1 MEQGNP
7 ALPPRRPPQSGPA
20 SARPVSSSS
29 CPFVCPVCG
38 AAQPSLEQLNRHLDT
53 SHFGVP
59 NSTGPHTSEAPY
71 NNDDDSASTSSTD
84 ALVNFFR
91 TAQRKLLDPLSKL
104 GTSLATGSNGS
115 LLGDDVGALLLDI
128 SGSDMDTQLT
138 DTPEHPMV
146 TRVHWKPNSPN
157 DLCDDPRCSKPLNVV
172 NGRQHCRKCG
182 KIFCHEHCQLFIRL
196 AFNAVH
202 DPVHGAWSRVCE
214 TCYVSRSGYQD
225 IQGPTRSWTTQFLE
239 QRKATV
245 KRILLEENKL
255 RNRLDKLS
263 QLPSH
268 PPTTAQ
274 PSILLGK
281 NSRKQVEQSVVKWE
295 ADELATQCHGCQQ
308 PFTGILSRK
317 HHCRLCGKVTCSR
330 PECSSMF
337 PITSKTGHKE
347 ETVPTRVCKR
357 CMGILSRRT
366 FIISAVRTKTP
377 TLTAYQNLVR
387 YRGNI
392 EKLLPKFDQL
402 VLKISQETSQV
413 TEGHVDYQVAAKL
426 RKDLLDNFSQFD
438 RVSKQIPRLKNDT
451 QGDQRLHA
459 AIYQY
464 CTHYLQHRM
473 FSLSL
478 LPRLLKRGQP
488 TSTPGSQSSNKIPS
502 PSPRSNSSLHAS
514 DITGVP
520 KPPSSQSSNRPPSQ
534 ASTVENQSTPS
545 STGIT
550 GGFFGL
556 FGRNSPSKPDNTTN
570 KTPPQLT
577 KAELNRQLD
586 TLEVLQEQRKL
597 VETYLQDAI
606 KHRKLEDAKS
616 LRVSLAELDEEITN
630 LQNALEPS
638 E

>member
-7 ALPPRRPPQSGPA
+7 VLPPRRPRSGQTP
-20 SARPVSSSS
+20 ARPAASTD

-38 AAQPSLEQLNRHLDT
+38 AAQPSLQQLNRHLDT
-53 SHFGVP
+53 RHFGMP
-59 NSTGPHTSEAPY
+59 NSTEPHASEPPHSVD
-71 NNDDDSASTSSTD
+71 DDDSASTSSTD

-115 LLGDDVGALLLDI
+115 LLGDDVGALLLDMG
-128 SGSDMDTQLT
+128 GSDMDVQLT

-157 DLCDDPRCSKPLNVV
+157 DVCDDPRCTKALNVI

-214 TCYVSRSGYQD
+214 ACYVSRSGYQD
-225 IQGPTRSWTTQFLE
+225 NQGPTRSWTTQFLE
-239 QRKATV
+239 LRKATV

-263 QLPSH
+263 QLPSN
-268 PPTTAQ
+268 PPTTTH

-281 NSRKQVEQSVVKWE
+281 NSRKQMEQSIVKWE
-295 ADELATQCHGCQQ
+295 ADEVATQCHGCQQ
-308 PFTGILSRK
+308 LFTGILSRK
-317 HHCRLCGKVTCSR
+317 HHCRLCGKVTCGRS
-330 PECSSMF
+330 ECSTML
-337 PITSKTGHKE
+337 PIASKTGREE

-366 FIISAVRTKTP
+366 FILSAVRTKTP
-377 TLTAYQNLVR
+377 MLTAYQRLVR

-402 VLKISQETSQV
+402 VLKINQETRQV

-451 QGDQRLHA
+451 RGDQRLHA

-478 LPRLLKRGQP
+478 LPRLLKRDQS
-488 TSTPGSQSSNKIPS
+488 TSSSGNHSGNKASS
-502 PSPRSNSSLHAS
+502 PASRSNSSLQSTNTA
-514 DITGVP
+514 GFP
-520 KPPSSQSSNRPPSQ
+520 KPPLPQSSTRPSSLAP
-534 ASTVENQSTPS
+534 TVETPPAP

-556 FGRNSPSKPDNTTN
+556 FGRNSPSKLDNNTN
-570 KTPPQLT
+570 KIPPQLT

-586 TLEVLQEQRKL
+586 TLEILQEQRKL
-597 VETYLQDAI
+597 VESYLQEAI

-630 LQNALEPS
+630 LQNTLVPS